1 MGYATPQHLAAL
13 RRLGPSPVHR
23 RSFAPVAR
31 AAARLA
37 AMVSLR
43 SQPEDFRV
51 DEIPLYAPS
60 GEGEHTFVRVE
71 KRLRTT
77 EEVARELARAAGVRP
92 AEVGYAGRK
101 DRDAVT
107 TQWFSVQGLAP
118 EAALA
123 LELPGLRVIEA
134 RRHPH
139 KLRTGQLRGNRF
151 EIVVRDVGPE
161 ALRAAR
167 GPLRAPPARR
177 NAESLRPA
185 ALRLGRREPRA
196 GAASA
201 ARRADRRR
209 SASRALPALGAPG
222 RRLQRGARRAA
233 PAAGR
238 ARARRRR
245 RGARV
250 GAGCSGS
257 RTSRARRRAPRPS
270 RSARPARSSARA
282 CWRRRAPRRIASARR
297 SRRSASIRRSCAP
310 PPGIRLRG
318 ARRALRVRLEAADAV
333 AEGDALRLRF
343 TLPAGSY
350 ASVALEELFGPE
362 TRIG

>member
-1 MGYATPQHLAAL
+1 
-13 RRLGPSPVHR
+13 
-23 RSFAPVAR
+23 
-31 AAARLA
+31 
-37 AMVSLR
+37 MVSLR

-60 GEGEHTFVRVE
+60 GEGAHTFVRVE

-77 EEVARELARAAGVRP
+77 EEVARELARAGGLRA
-92 AEVGYAGRK
+92 AEIGYAGRK

-107 TQWFSVQGLAP
+107 TQWFSVEGLAP

-123 LELPGLRVIEA
+123 LELPGLRVLEA

-151 EIVVRDVGPE
+151 EIVARDVGPE
-161 ALRAAR
+161 AFCSAPARFEHLQREGMPNRFGPQRFGWDGGNLEQARRLLRGERIGVDRRHARFLLSALQAAAFNAVLAARPLPLASLEPGDVAVVHASGGLFRVEDASREAPRAAAFEISAT
-167 GPLRAPPARR
+167 GPIFGTRVLEPSGAAADRERAVF
-177 NAESLRPA
+177 A
-185 ALRLGRREPRA
+185 ALGLDPE
-196 GAASA
+196 
-201 ARRADRRR
+201 
-209 SASRALPALGAPG
+209 AL
-222 RRLQRGARRAA
+222 R
-233 PAAGR
+233 
-238 ARARRRR
+238 
-245 RGARV
+245 
-250 GAGCSGS
+250 
-257 RTSRARRRAPRPS
+257 
-270 RSARPARSSARA
+270 
-282 CWRRRAPRRIASARR
+282 
-297 SRRSASIRRSCAP
+297 P

-362 TRIG
+362 ARIG